1 MSDENSH
8 NTALTARKPRGPGR
22 RFEKGN
28 PRRRPGTRNKA
39 TVLAERLLGED
50 LEAVV
55 AVVRKAALE
64 GDMVACRLI
73 IERLIPAL
81 KTRRVVFP
89 MEPINSVDD
98 IVEAYRGLWD
108 ACAQG
113 ILSPDETAT
122 LAGVLKDHAAV
133 LEAKDLE
140 ARIAR
145 LEAAAVKFA
154 GRGFGRG
161 FGPGFWGYY
170 GYDNGL
176 WWNPDYGDYTYCY

>member
-1 MSDENSH
+1 MAANRWPSIYSDHAFSPH
-8 NTALTARKPRGPGR
+8 QFPARPRGAGPTSGA
-22 RFEKGN
+22 
-28 PRRRPGTRNKA
+28 A
-39 TVLAERLLGED
+39 T
-50 LEAVV
+50 
-55 AVVRKAALE
+55 
-64 GDMVACRLI
+64 
-73 IERLIPAL
+73 IPAL